1 LKKKLLIILLA
12 VTAEFAWLVA
22 ACGGSSVATPTMT
35 TSQTPSVYYG
45 IHVPGWLNNLNALTT
60 FEHDAK
66 KKVSIVMFYQ
76 GWGLTDGAQNFE
88 TDWMNNVR
96 NHGSI
101 PMVTW
106 EPWLYTNG
114 TNQPQYSLKNII
126 NGKFDAYITTWADA
140 SKTWGHPYFLRFAE
154 EMNGNWFPWSEQ
166 VNGNQPGQ
174 YVLAWKHV
182 HTLFVNVGVT
192 NVTWVWSPNIE
203 YHGSIPL
210 SEVYPGDGYVDWLG
224 MDGYNWGTVNGHVWQ
239 TFSQVFSQ
247 TYNKLFGISTKPL
260 MISETASTEHGGN
273 KANWITDA
281 YSTQVSSNFPNIKAI
296 IWFNENK
303 ETNWRTESSSTAQT
317 AFATAIQSSMYTSNN
332 YASLNA
338 SPIPPP

>member
-1 LKKKLLIILLA
+1 
-12 VTAEFAWLVA
+12 
-22 ACGGSSVATPTMT
+22 MT

-45 IHVPGWLNNLNALTT
+45 IHVPGWLNNLSALTT
-60 FEHDAK
+60 FEHDAM

-76 GWGLTDGAQNFE
+76 GWGLTDGTQNFE

-106 EPWLYTNG
+106 EPWLDTNG

-182 HTLFVNVGVT
+182 HTIFVNDGVT

-210 SEVYPGDGYVDWLG
+210 NEVYPGDEYVHWLC
-224 MDGYNWGTVNGHVWQ
+224 MDGYNWGAVNGHVWQ

-247 TYNKLFGISTKPL
+247 TYHEILGISAKPL
-260 MISETASTEHGGN
+260 MISETASTEQGGN

-281 YSTQVSSNFPNIKAI
+281 YTTQVSSNFPHIKAI

-303 ETNWRTESSSTAQT
+303 ETDWRIESSSTAKT
-317 AFATAIQSSMYTSNN
+317 AFATAIQSSIYTSNN